1 MKKRK
6 LKPAR
11 FYNCGT
17 HGVAIVASMNYDNDG
32 NIADWTAYIGVGSV
46 QTENDC
52 HMEVAE
58 QGIKLSMTDAFHFF
72 PNLPGTLWR
81 R

>member
-1 MKKRK
+1 MRKRK

-11 FYNCGT
+11 FYNCAEK
-17 HGVAIVASMNYDNDG
+17 GVAIVASISYDDDG
-32 NIADWTAYIGVGSV
+32 NIVDWTACIGIGSV

-58 QGIKLSMTDAFHFF
+58 HGVKLSMTDAFHFF
-72 PNLPGTLWR
+72 PHLPGTLWR